1 MLSNITRYPVAPEQ
15 LPPLDRAAG
24 SYRLRFGSSADDLA
38 AIQRLRFEVFN
49 RELGEG
55 FARSWTT
62 GLDADEWD
70 PIFHHIVIE
79 HVPSGQVVGSYRL
92 QTGEMADHFGGFY
105 SEAEFDLSR
114 LPADLRLNAAEIG
127 RACVH
132 AAHRNGRVIHLL
144 WRGIAAYLLWNARRF
159 LFGCCSLPTL
169 DAAVG
174 MAAFRQLKS
183 EGYVSRRF
191 SVAPQRGLGCE
202 PGPLPKPRLP
212 RNELPVLF
220 QSYLN
225 LGAEVCGPPAVDT
238 AFGTIDFFVLLDLER
253 LDERTRTTFFRDLP
267 WACSREEALSRFGA

>member
-1 MLSNITRYPVAPEQ
+1 MLSNITRYPMASEQ

-24 SYRLRFGSSADDLA
+24 SYRLRFGASPEDLA

-55 FARSWTT
+55 FAKSWTT

-79 HVPSGQVVGSYRL
+79 HAPSGQVVGSYRL
-92 QTGEMADHFGGFY
+92 QTGEMAEHFGGFY
-105 SEAEFDLSR
+105 SEAEFDLRR
-114 LPADLRLNAAEIG
+114 LPADLRMNAVEIG
-127 RACVH
+127 RACVDV
-132 AAHRNGRVIHLL
+132 AHRNGRVIHLL
-144 WRGIAAYLLWNARRF
+144 WRGIAAYLLWNSRRF

-174 MAAFRQLKS
+174 MAAFHQLRL

-191 SVAPQRGLGCE
+191 SVAPQQGLGCE
-202 PGPLPKPRLP
+202 PGPFPQPCLP

-253 LDERTRTTFFRDLP
+253 LDERTRRTFFRDLP
-267 WACSREEALSRFGA
+267 WGCSRSEALSRFGA

>member
-1 MLSNITRYPVAPEQ
+1 MLSNIACYPVAPEQ
-15 LPPLDRAAG
+15 LPPLDRTAG
-24 SYRLRFGSSADDLA
+24 SYRLRFGSCPEDLA

-55 FARSWTT
+55 FAESWAT
-62 GLDADEWD
+62 GLDADDWD
-70 PIFHHIVIE
+70 LIFHHIVIE
-79 HVPSGQVVGSYRL
+79 HAPSRQVVGSYRL
-92 QTGEMADHFGGFY
+92 QTGEMAEHFGGFY
-105 SEAEFDLSR
+105 SEAEFDLRR
-114 LPADLRLNAAEIG
+114 LPAELRLNAAEIG

-132 AAHRNGRVIHLL
+132 AAHRNGRVLHLL
-144 WRGIAAYLLWNARRF
+144 WRGIAAYLLWNSRRF

-174 MAAFRQLKS
+174 MAAFRQLRL

-202 PGPLPKPRLP
+202 PGQLPHRCLP
-212 RNELPVLF
+212 RNELPALF
-220 QSYLN
+220 QSYLK

-267 WACSREEALSRFGA
+267 WGCSRGEALSRFGA